1 MEKELVENFLKQ
13 NKKKFRSKDMEELHM
28 LLEQSNVT
36 NMEELSKKLRSPYGW
51 GWIHFLIGECGIDR
65 FVMGQPGW
73 GFFKLIWFIAFDLV
87 GFLILFPYGLIGAFL
102 PWLIDE
108 FTIESR
114 VKKYNLAQIKKVLAQ

>member
-36 NMEELSKKLRSPYGW
+36 NMEELSIKLRSPYGR